1 MENLDAKTLEQALSS
16 TETDAAA
23 TLRAAG
29 ALLAPL
35 RRFRAAAQAGNLREL
50 SSAMEAAEQ
59 AMSRLQQ
66 RMSDAQRGW
75 SFNAPNY
82 LSTGRFAKEML
93 NTAEKMGLTMF
104 ERDDRLFCYPALL
117 RVIPAER
124 AVTIDRR
131 RENRLRPSVL
141 ANVLKELQ
149 EKPARFRS
157 ELFLNALFEA
167 YSTIVAGRGSN
178 GMDLAPIVPL
188 VDVYRLLTLLPGQ
201 AKEYSRQEF
210 ARDIYLLHRGNVT
223 TTKSGGRISF
233 PISRGVKGKIFSVID
248 ESGEERRY
256 YALRFTQESIGQSIG
271 QGIGQSIGPGHHAQP
286 THRTG
291 YTA

>member
-1 MENLDAKTLEQALSS
+1 MENLDPQTLEQALSS

-23 TLRAAG
+23 TLTAAG

-35 RRFRAAAQAGNLREL
+35 RRFRAAAQAGNLLEL
-50 SSAMEAAEQ
+50 GSSLEDAEL

-66 RMSDAQRGW
+66 RLSAARSGW
-75 SFNAPNY
+75 SFNTQNY
-82 LSTGRFAKEML
+82 LSTGLFAQEVLRVAGKR
-93 NTAEKMGLTMF
+93 GLSMF

-117 RVIPAER
+117 RVIPSER
-124 AVTIDRR
+124 AVAIDRR

-141 ANVLKELQ
+141 VELLKELQ
-149 EKPARFRS
+149 EKPPRFRS

-167 YSTIVAGRGSN
+167 YSRMVDERGSN
-178 GMDLAPIVPL
+178 SLDPAPIVPL
-188 VDVYRLLTLLPGQ
+188 LDVYRLLTLLPGQ

-256 YALRFTQESIGQSIG
+256 YAIRFTQEGALG
-271 QGIGQSIGPGHHAQP
+271 
-286 THRTG
+286 TG
-291 YTA
+291 SPSLVPSAVTETQVGMKGAH